1 MQLIEITQEN
11 RNNSGIYCITNTVDD
26 RIYIGSCKNF
36 KSRIKE
42 HLNCLKRNNHNN
54 IYLQN
59 FVNKYGAESLKFH
72 IIEFSEI
79 INLVNTEQYY
89 LDTLNP
95 QFNICRKAYQPPVKY
110 SLTEEQIKQIA
121 DLYNNGKTG
130 CQIAELLF
138 SDRNYRIKI
147 NSIIRGDSYKE
158 YNHLFNYRKYTQIG
172 RKFPEET
179 KNKISKANTGTTALS
194 EKDINFIKENY
205 LTISGRKIAKL
216 INKNHRTVAYY
227 IKTKL
232 KNGL

>member
-26 RIYIGSCKNF
+26 RIYVGSCKNF

-42 HLNCLKRNNHNN
+42 HVNCLKRNKHNN

-59 FVNKYGAESLKFH
+59 FVNKYGIGSFKFH
-72 IIEFSEI
+72 IIEFSKI
-79 INLVNTEQYY
+79 VNLVNTEQYY
-89 LDTLNP
+89 LDTLKP
-95 QFNICRKAYQPPVKY
+95 EFNICKKAYQPPVKY

-121 DLYNNGKTG
+121 ELYNSGKTG

-138 SDRNYRIKI
+138 NDRNCRIKI

-172 RKFPEET
+172 RKF
-179 KNKISKANTGTTALS
+179 
-194 EKDINFIKENY
+194 
-205 LTISGRKIAKL
+205 
-216 INKNHRTVAYY
+216 
-227 IKTKL
+227 
-232 KNGL
+232 

>member
-11 RNNSGIYCITNTVDD
+11 KNSSGIYCIKNTVND
-26 RIYIGSCKNF
+26 RIYVGSCKNF

-42 HLNCLKRNNHNN
+42 HVNCLKRNKHNN

-59 FVNKYGAESLKFH
+59 FVNKYGINTLKFN

-79 INLVNTEQYY
+79 IDLVRKEQYY

-95 QFNICRKAYQPPVKY
+95 QFNICKKAYQPPVKY

-121 DLYNNGKTG
+121 ELYNNGKTG

-138 SDRNYRIKI
+138 NDRNYRIKI
-147 NSIIRGDSYKE
+147 NSLIRGDSYKE
-158 YNHLFNYRKYTQIG
+158 YNHLFNYRKYSQIG
-172 RKFPEET
+172 RKISEET

-216 INKNHRTVAYY
+216 ISKNHRTVAYY